1 MASERWVPIYSRLF
15 DPDHELAGDDPVCQ
29 RWAWADIC
37 FMAQYKDGTRIFS
50 GKVVTLRRGE
60 FLASLRFLEKRWRWS
75 KNRVARFLKALEKV
89 DKIQPV
95 ETHRSGTVFAV
106 VRYDDY
112 CPSRDSDEPT
122 YEPGRGPAREPRD
135 GDASGTDVGQIT
147 EGPERATS
155 TTGVDWPAVPA
166 ATPFSAAVGE
176 FVTRTR
182 TKWRLKDKGIQ
193 RWCLEIEK
201 EPEYAGVNFAFETRA
216 AADWHVSEGKSP
228 SQPDRALRNWFKI
241 AAKSANK
248 PSPQSDFLAHME
260 KAIAARGG
268 LT

>member
-89 DKIQPV
+89 DKIRPV
-95 ETHRSGTVFAV
+95 ETHRSGTVFTV
-106 VRYDDY
+106 VRYEEY

-122 YEPGRGPAREPRD
+122 HGPGHGPTREPRD
-135 GDASGTDVGQIT
+135 GDATGTDVGQIT
-147 EGPERATS
+147 EGTEGATS

-166 ATPFSAAVGE
+166 ATTKRGGGVRRSMPEGWEPSDGHKEEARKLGIDVKWEADKFRDYVKSQGKKYIDWEAA
-176 FVTRTR
+176 F
-182 TKWRLKDKGIQ
+182 
-193 RWCLEIEK
+193 
-201 EPEYAGVNFAFETRA
+201 
-216 AADWHVSEGKSP
+216 
-228 SQPDRALRNWFKI
+228 RNWI
-241 AAKSANK
+241 RGSV
-248 PSPQSDFLAHME
+248 E
-260 KAIAARGG
+260 KGSRPLSLLPEERIPDGEGG
-268 LT
+268 YRITRR